1 MRIDGA
7 ALPSSPVAGAAQAPK
22 PSLPATRGSPPSVP
36 SGEGPSTFAR
46 LLRGLGAEVERGDSL
61 ARTAEG
67 AARRSVPLA
76 PVDLI
81 ALEAS
86 VYRYS
91 EAVDLAARLVDRS
104 TSAVKAVLQGQ

>member
-7 ALPSSPVAGAAQAPK
+7 GLPSSPGVGAAHTRK
-22 PSLPATRGSPPSVP
+22 PGPPAVRASPPGAPAV
-36 SGEGPSTFAR
+36 EGPSAFAR
-46 LLRGLGAEVERGDSL
+46 LLHGLGAEVERGESL
-61 ARTAEG
+61 TRAAEG
-67 AARRSVPLA
+67 AARRNVELA
-76 PVDLI
+76 PIDLI
-81 ALEAS
+81 ALQAG